1 LSEQTDGIEKID
13 KTMSPRRAN
22 LIGGVLMLFVLAG
35 FFISYSLLW
44 GSERLVS
51 VFERMWSP
59 FLPLLLFSIVVH
71 ELLHGLG
78 FVLAGRVSRREIK
91 FGAKWGVAYAH
102 CKAPLSARA
111 FRVATALPGI
121 LLGLLPGLLG
131 LLVGNAWL
139 TVYGAIMSVAAL
151 GDVLILWL
159 LRSVPGQ
166 ARVLDHPSAPGCQV
180 VQMGKWA
187 NGQMGK

>member
-1 LSEQTDGIEKID
+1 
-13 KTMSPRRAN
+13 MSLTRAN
-22 LIGGVLMLFVLAG
+22 LWGGVLMLFVLAG
-35 FFISYSLLW
+35 FFIPFVQVW
-44 GSERLVS
+44 GSERLFS
-51 VFERMWSP
+51 AFENMRFP
-59 FLPLLLFSIVVH
+59 FLLFLALGVVTH

-78 FVLAGRVSRREIK
+78 FVLTGRVPWRQVQ
-91 FGAKWGVAYAH
+91 FGVKWGLAYAH
-102 CKAPLSARA
+102 CKVPLSAWVY
-111 FRVATALPGI
+111 RVATALPGI

-159 LRSVPGQ
+159 LRSVPGE

-180 VQMGKWA
+180 LQMGKW
-187 NGQMGK
+187 GDGEID